1 MKKIINGKVNTLSE
15 NVDKIKS
22 VAAEVSQAIGAA
34 RAEDENI
41 KQQVQAGNRDL
52 TPEMARGKRYL
63 VDLLSSSV
71 IKRVQAEGFNG

>member
-1 MKKIINGKVNTLSE
+1 L
-15 NVDKIKS
+15 
-22 VAAEVSQAIGAA
+22 AEVSQAIGAA

-41 KQQVQAGNRDL
+41 KQQVEAGNRDL